1 MSRSFF
7 RRVHVFPAAA
17 LLLVAGL
24 AAASSVFFPRRPF
37 QKGIAFTGYSADAY
51 VGAGPLRALDELR
64 ATKANWT
71 SILVTTYQDTVHSTV
86 IDFPGPQTPTD
97 SSLVDIIA
105 HAHAIGL
112 KVLLK
117 PHVDLLNDPTH
128 YRGEIGPD
136 FTDADWA
143 AWFAS
148 YRPFILHYAALAAQT
163 GCELFSV
170 GCELSTSVG
179 NAGLWRGI
187 IADVRAVYRGP
198 LVYADNQVESAP
210 EAVTWWDAL
219 DYIGQDA
226 YPTLSAKESPTVSD
240 LRRGWIPFRDKL
252 RRLATKWKKPLILT
266 EIGVRSVRGGAVNP
280 WDWQRQGPVDLVVQR
295 NAYTAALSMVAGER
309 WIAGMYWWQW
319 SPDPEDGGPGDT
331 GYTPHGKPAESVLRL
346 RFRFG
351 FLL

>member
-1 MSRSFF
+1 MRILRAPAFPVAAFF
-7 RRVHVFPAAA
+7 VV
-17 LLLVAGL
+17 VGL
-24 AAASSVFFPRRPF
+24 AAASVVLFQRRPF

-51 VGAGPLRALDELR
+51 VGPGPLRALDELR
-64 ATKANWT
+64 GTNANWA
-71 SILVTTYQDTVHSTV
+71 SILVTGYQDTVHSTM
-86 IDFPGPQTPTD
+86 IDFPSPLTPTD
-97 SSLVDIIA
+97 ASLVDLVA

-117 PHVDLLNDPTH
+117 PHVDLLNDPAH

-148 YRPFILHYAALAAQT
+148 YRPFILHYAGLAAQT

-170 GCELSTSVG
+170 GCELSTSVP
-179 NAGLWRGI
+179 NAERWRGI

-198 LVYADNQVESAP
+198 LVYADNQVESDP
-210 EAVTWWDAL
+210 DAVTWWDAL

-226 YPTLSAKESPTVSD
+226 YPTLSDKESPSVAD
-240 LRRGWIPFRDKL
+240 LRRGWIPFKDKL
-252 RRLATKWKKPLILT
+252 RRLATKWKRPLILT

-280 WDWQRQGPVDLVVQR
+280 WDWQRQGPVDLTVQR

-309 WIAGMYWWQW
+309 WIAGIYWWQW
-319 SPDPEDGGPGDT
+319 SPDPDEGGPRDA
-331 GYTPHGKPAESVLRL
+331 GYTPHGKPAESVLRF
-346 RFRFG
+346 RFRFS
-351 FLL
+351 F